1 MGILLQNYR
10 HKRDNHQPSQLIMR
24 IHLLLTLI
32 ISIPYLSLADWRGF
46 RGTDGNGLIRGQIPS
61 DLSLNTDNSWKVDL
75 PGRGLSSPIVV
86 GELILLTASSGPQ
99 EENLH
104 IIAFNSL
111 DGEKVW
117 ERIFRATGR
126 TICHKK
132 TCVAACT
139 MVSDGNVVVAQFSS
153 NDIFCLDLEGNL
165 KWLRGLT
172 FDYPNIANGLGMS
185 SSPVLCK
192 GVLIAQVENDADSFT
207 FGLSLVNGTT
217 LWKKERPKGA
227 NWTSPVVLKKGSQE
241 LVGLQSKEGLTFL
254 KPNTGDTVWNYED
267 GASTIPSSTISSEN
281 VVLVP
286 SNGLTALDEPSEG
299 KTPKQKWRNNK
310 LGPGTGSPAVSG
322 NQVFVINRA
331 NVLTSASINTGEIN
345 WRLRIKGP
353 VSGSPIVTDKLLFVF
368 NEEGLCQVVNIEDKG
383 EAKVIR
389 EIDLKDTI
397 LCTPAADEGSLF
409 VRSDKNLWK
418 LSN

>member
-1 MGILLQNYR
+1 
-10 HKRDNHQPSQLIMR
+10 MR
-24 IHLLLTLI
+24 ISLLLTLI
-32 ISIPYLSLADWRGF
+32 TSIPYLSLADWRGF
-46 RGTDGNGLIRGQIPS
+46 RGTDGNGFISSQIAS
-61 DLSLNTDNSWKVDL
+61 DLSLNAENSWKVDL

-86 GELILLTASSGPQ
+86 GELVLITASSGPQ
-99 EENLH
+99 QENLH

-111 DGEKVW
+111 DGGKVW

-139 MVSDGNVVVAQFSS
+139 MVSDGKVVIAQFSS
-153 NDIFCLDLEGNL
+153 NDIFCLDLKGNL
-165 KWLRGLT
+165 RWLRGLT

-185 SSPVLCK
+185 SSPVLSN

-207 FGLSLVNGTT
+207 FGLSLMNGTT
-217 LWKKERPKGA
+217 QWKKERPKGA
-227 NWTSPVVLKKGSQE
+227 NWTSPVVLKKGSQKW
-241 LVGLQSKEGLTFL
+241 VGLQSNKGLAVL
-254 KPNTGDTVWNYED
+254 HPETGEILWNYED
-267 GASTIPSSTISSEN
+267 GASTIPSSAISAEN
-281 VVLVP
+281 VVLIP

-299 KTPKQKWRNNK
+299 KDPKQIWRNNK
-310 LGPGTGSPAVSG
+310 LAPGTGSPAVSG
-322 NQVFVINRA
+322 DQVFVINRA
-331 NVLTSASINTGEIN
+331 NVLTSASIQTGEIN

-353 VSGSPIVTDKLLFVF
+353 VSGSPVVTDKLLFVF
-368 NEEGLCQVVNIEDKG
+368 NEEGLCQVVDIANKG
-383 EAKVIR
+383 EAKVIN
-389 EIDLKDTI
+389 ELDLKDTI

>member
-1 MGILLQNYR
+1 
-10 HKRDNHQPSQLIMR
+10 MR
-24 IHLLLTLI
+24 ISLLLTLI
-32 ISIPYLSLADWRGF
+32 TSIPYLSLADWRGF
-46 RGTDGNGLIRGQIPS
+46 RGTDGNGFISSQIAS
-61 DLSLNTDNSWKVDL
+61 DLSLNAENSWKVDL

-86 GELILLTASSGPQ
+86 GELVLITASSGPQ
-99 EENLH
+99 QENLH

-111 DGEKVW
+111 DGGKVW

-139 MVSDGNVVVAQFSS
+139 MVSDGKVVIAQFSS
-153 NDIFCLDLEGNL
+153 NDIFCLDLKGNL
-165 KWLRGLT
+165 RWLRGLT

-185 SSPVLCK
+185 SSPVLSN

-207 FGLSLVNGTT
+207 FGLSLINGTT
-217 LWKKERPKGA
+217 QWKKERPKGA

-241 LVGLQSKEGLTFL
+241 WVGLQSKKGLAFL
-254 KPNTGDTVWNYED
+254 HPNTGEILWNYED
-267 GASTIPSSTISSEN
+267 GASTIPSSAISAEN
-281 VVLVP
+281 VVLIP

-299 KTPKQKWRNNK
+299 KDPKQIWRNNK
-310 LGPGTGSPAVSG
+310 LAPGTGSPAVSG

-331 NVLTSASINTGEIN
+331 NVLTSASIQTGEIN

-353 VSGSPIVTDKLLFVF
+353 VSGSPVVTDKLLFVF
-368 NEEGLCQVVNIEDKG
+368 NEEGLCQVVDIANKG
-383 EAKVIR
+383 EAKVINKL
-389 EIDLKDTI
+389 DLKDTI

>member
-1 MGILLQNYR
+1 
-10 HKRDNHQPSQLIMR
+10 MR
-24 IHLLLTLI
+24 ISLLLTLI
-32 ISIPYLSLADWRGF
+32 TSIPYLSLADWRGF
-46 RGTDGNGLIRGQIPS
+46 RGTDGNGFISSQIAS
-61 DLSLNTDNSWKVDL
+61 DLSLNAENSWKVDL

-86 GELILLTASSGPQ
+86 GELVLITASSGPQ
-99 EENLH
+99 QENLH

-111 DGEKVW
+111 DGGKVW

-139 MVSDGNVVVAQFSS
+139 MVSDGKVVIAQFSS
-153 NDIFCLDLEGNL
+153 NDIFCLDLKGNL
-165 KWLRGLT
+165 RWLRGLT

-185 SSPVLCK
+185 SSPVLSN

-207 FGLSLVNGTT
+207 FGLSLMNGTT
-217 LWKKERPKGA
+217 QWKKERPKGA
-227 NWTSPVVLKKGSQE
+227 NWTSPVVLKKGSQKW
-241 LVGLQSKEGLTFL
+241 VGLQSNKGLAFL
-254 KPNTGDTVWNYED
+254 HPNTGEILWNYED
-267 GASTIPSSTISSEN
+267 GASTIPSSAISAEN
-281 VVLVP
+281 VVLIP

-299 KTPKQKWRNNK
+299 KDPKQIWRNNK
-310 LGPGTGSPAVSG
+310 LAPGTGSPAVSG

-331 NVLTSASINTGEIN
+331 NVLTSASIQTGEIN

-353 VSGSPIVTDKLLFVF
+353 VSGSPVVTDKLLFVF
-368 NEEGLCQVVNIEDKG
+368 NEEGLCQVVDIENKG
-383 EAKVIR
+383 EAKVIN
-389 EIDLKDTI
+389 EIDFKDTI

>member
-1 MGILLQNYR
+1 
-10 HKRDNHQPSQLIMR
+10 MR
-24 IHLLLTLI
+24 ISLLLTLI
-32 ISIPYLSLADWRGF
+32 TSIPYLSLADWRGF
-46 RGTDGNGLIRGQIPS
+46 RGTDGNGFISSQIAS
-61 DLSLNTDNSWKVDL
+61 DLSLNAENSWKVDL

-86 GELILLTASSGPQ
+86 GELVLITASSGPQ
-99 EENLH
+99 QENLH

-111 DGEKVW
+111 DGGKVW

-139 MVSDGNVVVAQFSS
+139 MVSDGKVVIAQFSS
-153 NDIFCLDLEGNL
+153 NDIFCLDLKGNL
-165 KWLRGLT
+165 RWLRGLT

-185 SSPVLCK
+185 SSPVLSN

-207 FGLSLVNGTT
+207 FGLSLMNGTT
-217 LWKKERPKGA
+217 QWKKERPKGA
-227 NWTSPVVLKKGSQE
+227 NWTSPVVLKKGPQE
-241 LVGLQSKEGLTFL
+241 WVGLQSKKGLAFL
-254 KPNTGDTVWNYED
+254 YPNTGEILWNYED
-267 GASTIPSSTISSEN
+267 GASTIPSSAISAEN
-281 VVLVP
+281 VVLIP

-299 KTPKQKWRNNK
+299 KDPKQIWRNNK
-310 LGPGTGSPAVSG
+310 LAPGTGSPAVSG

-331 NVLTSASINTGEIN
+331 NVLTSAFIQTGEIN

-353 VSGSPIVTDKLLFVF
+353 VSGSPVVTDKLLFVF
-368 NEEGLCQVVNIEDKG
+368 NEEGLCQVVDIENKG
-383 EAKVIR
+383 EAKVIN

>member
-1 MGILLQNYR
+1 
-10 HKRDNHQPSQLIMR
+10 MR
-24 IHLLLTLI
+24 ISLLLTLI
-32 ISIPYLSLADWRGF
+32 TSIPYLSLADWRGF
-46 RGTDGNGLIRGQIPS
+46 RGTDGNGFISSQIAS
-61 DLSLNTDNSWKVDL
+61 DLSLNAENSWKVDL

-86 GELILLTASSGPQ
+86 GELVLITASSGPQ
-99 EENLH
+99 QENLH

-111 DGEKVW
+111 DGGKVW

-139 MVSDGNVVVAQFSS
+139 MVSDGKVVIAQFSS
-153 NDIFCLDLEGNL
+153 NDIFCLDLKGNL
-165 KWLRGLT
+165 RWLRGLT

-185 SSPVLCK
+185 SSPVLSN

-207 FGLSLVNGTT
+207 FGLSLMNGTT

-241 LVGLQSKEGLTFL
+241 WVGLQSKKGLVL
-254 KPNTGDTVWNYED
+254 LHPNTGEIIWNYED
-267 GASTIPSSTISSEN
+267 GASTIPSSAISAEN
-281 VVLVP
+281 VVLIP

-299 KTPKQKWRNNK
+299 KDPKQIWRNNK
-310 LGPGTGSPAVSG
+310 LAPGTGSPAVSG
-322 NQVFVINRA
+322 DQVFVINRA
-331 NVLTSASINTGEIN
+331 NVLTSASIQTGEIN

-368 NEEGLCQVVNIEDKG
+368 NEEGLCQVVDIEDKG
-383 EAKVIR
+383 EAKVIK

>member
-1 MGILLQNYR
+1 
-10 HKRDNHQPSQLIMR
+10 MR
-24 IHLLLTLI
+24 ISLLLTLI
-32 ISIPYLSLADWRGF
+32 TSIPYLSLADWRGF
-46 RGTDGNGLIRGQIPS
+46 RGTDGNGFISSQIAS
-61 DLSLNTDNSWKVDL
+61 DLSLNAENSWKVDL

-86 GELILLTASSGPQ
+86 GELVLITASSGPQ
-99 EENLH
+99 QENLH

-111 DGEKVW
+111 DGGKVW

-139 MVSDGNVVVAQFSS
+139 MVSDGKVVIAQFSS
-153 NDIFCLDLEGNL
+153 NDIFCLDLKGNL
-165 KWLRGLT
+165 RWLRGLT

-185 SSPVLCK
+185 SSPVLSN

-207 FGLSLVNGTT
+207 FGLSLMNGTT
-217 LWKKERPKGA
+217 QWKKERPKGA
-227 NWTSPVVLKKGSQE
+227 NWTSPVVLKKGSQKW
-241 LVGLQSKEGLTFL
+241 VGLQSNKGLAFL
-254 KPNTGDTVWNYED
+254 HPNTGEILWNYED
-267 GASTIPSSTISSEN
+267 GASTIPSSAISAEN
-281 VVLVP
+281 VVLIP

-299 KTPKQKWRNNK
+299 KDPKQIWRNNK
-310 LGPGTGSPAVSG
+310 LAPGTGSPAVSG

-331 NVLTSASINTGEIN
+331 NVLTSASIQTGEIN

-353 VSGSPIVTDKLLFVF
+353 VSGSPVVTDKLLFVF
-368 NEEGLCQVVNIEDKG
+368 NEEGLCQVVEIENKG
-383 EAKVIR
+383 EAKVIN